1 MIKKIKISKSE
12 KIIFVFLII
21 LASVTLGS
29 YFVIKNKCLFVKN
42 HNPENINFEKPENI
56 AILNAPCGNVIIEL
70 YPNVSPKGVER
81 FKTLIKSGLYDD
93 VAFHR
98 VIKDKLVQ
106 AGDLEF
112 GKKNSI
118 NYGKIG
124 MGKSGLGTIRSE
136 VDNDFSFTKG
146 SVGLARTF
154 KNDTEDSQFFI
165 ILQDEPLFEGEYTP
179 VGKVLYGLEILKKI
193 KYQRHSEYILRP
205 DFINS
210 FRMLNSEINYKLNP
224 L

>member
-56 AILNAPCGNVIIEL
+56 VILNAPCGNVIIEL

-81 FKTLIKSGLYDD
+81 FKTLVRSSAYDGA
-93 VAFHR
+93 AFHR
-98 VIKDKLVQ
+98 VIENKLIQ

-112 GKKNSI
+112 GKRDNLD
-118 NYGKIG
+118 YGKVG
-124 MGKSGLGTIRSE
+124 TGKSGLGLIKSE
-136 VDNDFSFTKG
+136 IDTNFKYDRG
-146 SVGLARTF
+146 SVGLARTY
-154 KNDTEDSQFFI
+154 KMDTEDSQFFI
-165 ILQDEPLFEGEYTP
+165 VLQDEPLFEGEYTP
-179 VGKVLYGLEILKKI
+179 LGKVLYGIEVLEKI
-193 KYQRHSEYILRP
+193 KFVSRFHIVPRP
-205 DFINS
+205 DFINT
-210 FRMLNSEINYKLNP
+210 LKL
-224 L
+224 LD